1 MKKLHLLV
9 FLILASGFIL
19 AQAPLSPE
27 TLLSLGRV
35 SPLGLTRDGKSVVY
49 RVSTPDLKADKNV
62 SSIYMLNISGGE
74 PVKLDSVGDLLADKN
89 LSADGKFMLE
99 ERAVKLANVAGSEVY
114 PDMDKSNVKIY
125 SSLDYRHWD
134 TWRDGNYR
142 HVFLVDK
149 ALGKAIDLIGN
160 EPFDCPQQPFGGDD
174 DFVWNTDGSKVVYV
188 CKKKS
193 GTAYAVSTNTD
204 LYEYDLATGN
214 TVNLTENNAGY
225 DVSPQFSS
233 KGTLAWLS
241 MARDGYEADKN
252 ELKVKGPAGD
262 INLTAKWDG
271 TVSSFMWN
279 NNGKEIYFIA
289 PTDGTK
295 QLFVVD
301 YPDKTK
307 KLPVVKQLTKGDF
320 DISGL
325 VGQSGETLVLS
336 RMDMNHAAEL
346 YTYNLKTGELNQ
358 LSHVND
364 KIYSGVSMSKIE
376 RRYVKTS
383 DGKDMMVWV
392 IFPPD
397 FRADKKYPTLLYC
410 QGGPQSEV
418 SQFYSFR
425 WNFQLMAA
433 RGYIVV
439 APNRRGLPGF
449 GVRWNEAISKDW
461 GGQSMQDY
469 LSAIDNV
476 SAEAFVDKSR
486 LGCIGASYGG
496 YSVFNLAGIHE
507 GRFKTFIAH
516 AGVFNLRS
524 MYGTTEEVFF
534 TNFDIGGAY
543 WEKEN
548 MAAQKS
554 YAEFDPSNR
563 VGKWD
568 TPMLV
573 IHGGKDFRVP
583 EGQGFEAFQAL
594 QLKGLKSKLVYFPEE
609 NHWILKPQN
618 GIVWQ
623 REFFGWLKETL

>member
-9 FLILASGFIL
+9 FLVLASGFML

-27 TLLSLGRV
+27 TLISLGRV

-149 ALGKAIDLIGN
+149 TQGKAIDLIGN

-204 LYEYDLATGN
+204 LYEYDPATGN
-214 TVNLTENNAGY
+214 TVNLTENNLGY

-252 ELKVKGPAGD
+252 DLKVKGPAGD

-320 DISGL
+320 DISAL
-325 VGQSGETLVLS
+325 VGQSGEILVLS

-376 RRYVKTS
+376 RRYVKTT

-392 IFPPD
+392 IYPPD
-397 FRADKKYPTLLYC
+397 FRVDKKYPTLLYC

-476 SAEAFVDKSR
+476 SAESFVDKSR